1 MIFIFVWLTLCSM
14 IMSSSIYI
22 AANSIISFFLWLS
35 NIPLSVCSTS
45 FLSIYLSMSFHVL
58 PVVNSAAVNVEEH
71 ISFWIKVLSG
81 YMTRSGIGRSNG
93 NFIFSFPSNLHTVF
107 HSDSTNLHF
116 YQQCR
121 RILFSP
127 HPLQHLLFVDFL
139 NDEHSDWYEMIPH
152 WVLICIPLI
161 ISNIEHLF
169 ISLLVFFGD
178 MSI

>member
-35 NIPLSVCSTS
+35 NIPLSICSTS

-81 YMTRSGIGRSNG
+81 YMTRSGIAGSYG
-93 NFIFSFPSNLHTVF
+93 NSIFSFPRNLHTVLHCD
-107 HSDSTNLHF
+107 HSNLHS
-116 YQQCR
+116 YRHCR
-121 RILFSP
+121 RVP
-127 HPLQHLLFVDFL
+127 CCPDRLQHLLFIDFWIMAIL
-139 NDEHSDWYEMIPH
+139 TGGSCSFDLHFRHN
-152 WVLICIPLI
+152 
-161 ISNIEHLF
+161 
-169 ISLLVFFGD
+169 
-178 MSI
+178 